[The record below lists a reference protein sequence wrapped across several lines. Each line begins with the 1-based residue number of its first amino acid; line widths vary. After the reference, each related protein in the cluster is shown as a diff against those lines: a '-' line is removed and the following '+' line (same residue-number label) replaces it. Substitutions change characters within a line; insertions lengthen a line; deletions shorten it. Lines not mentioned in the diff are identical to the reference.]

1 MPTLHWIDR
10 PRAYRR
16 LATQHALEVKLAQ
29 NWPPERWCDLTLL
42 LALSGGGD
50 SVALFRAMHA
60 LKTSGPGRLVAG
72 HVNHGLRG
80 EESQGDERFVREL
93 CERFGVP
100 CEVVRASIDPQMPEA
115 ADGLETAART
125 VRYEVLEKLAA
136 DCGARYVVTAHTADD
151 QAETILHRVLRGT
164 GIHGLAGIPRA
175 RPLGRGCTLIRPL
188 LGLRRSELL
197 NYLADLGQP
206 YRSDSSNA
214 DPRFTRN
221 RLRHQLLPLLAA
233 QFNSGVVEALLR
245 LGTLAGEAQEAIDR
259 RVQDLTPQCVLRHG
273 SGPVRIQLRPLVGE
287 PRYLLRELLIAAWR
301 DAGWPL
307 RSMGFQQW
315 DALTEMILRIDA
327 GDRPAAGKLILPGNV
342 RAEVRDGELC
352 LDRAQSPSPSGRGMW

>member
-1 MPTLHWIDR
+1 M
-10 PRAYRR
+10 
-16 LATQHALEVKLAQ
+16 EVKLAQ

-80 EESQGDERFVREL
+80 EESLADEQFVLEL

-100 CEVVRASIDPQMPEA
+100 CEVVRVNIAPQMPEA

-125 VRYEVLEKLAA
+125 IRYQTLEKLAA
-136 DCGARYVVTAHTADD
+136 RHGARYVVTAHTADD
-151 QAETILHRVLRGT
+151 QAETILHRILRGT

-175 RPLGRGCTLIRPL
+175 RPLGESCTLIRPL

-197 NYLADLGQP
+197 TYLADLGQP

-245 LGTLAGEAQEAIDR
+245 LAALAGEAQEVIDR
-259 RVQDLTPQCVLRHG
+259 QVQDLAPQCVLRRG
-273 SGPVRIQLRPLVGE
+273 SGPIRIQLRPLAGQ
-287 PRYLLRELLIAAWR
+287 PRYLLRELLIATWR

-307 RSMGFQQW
+307 QSMGFQQW
-315 DALTEMILRIDA
+315 DALTEMVLPSDA

>member
-1 MPTLHWIDR
+1 M
-10 PRAYRR
+10 
-16 LATQHALEVKLAQ
+16 
-29 NWPPERWCDLTLL
+29 
-42 LALSGGGD
+42 
-50 SVALFRAMHA
+50 ALFRAMHA
-60 LKTSGPGRLVAG
+60 LRIPGPGRLLAG
-72 HVNHGLRG
+72 HVNHRLRG
-80 EESQGDERFVREL
+80 EESEADEQFVREL

-100 CEVVRASIDPQMPEA
+100 CEVVQASIDPQMPEA
-115 ADGLETAART
+115 ADGLETATRT
-125 VRYEVLEKLAA
+125 IRYRMLEKLAA
-136 DCGARYVVTAHTADD
+136 RCGARYVVTAHTADD
-151 QAETILHRVLRGT
+151 QAETILHRILRGT

-175 RPLGRGCTLIRPL
+175 RPLGKGCTLIRPL

-197 NYLADLGQP
+197 DYLANVGQP

-245 LGTLAGEAQEAIDR
+245 LGTLAGEAQQAIDR
-259 RVQDLTPQCVLRHG
+259 QVQDLTPQCVLRHG
-273 SGPVRIQLRPLVGE
+273 SGSIRIQLRPLTGQ

-307 RSMGFQQW
+307 QSMGFQQW
-315 DALTEMILRIDA
+315 DALTEMVRTVDA
-327 GDRPAAGKLILPGNV
+327 GDHPAAGKLILPGNI

-352 LDRAQSPSPSGRGMW
+352 LSLPLPPGEGWGEGKRR